1 MPDGADSLAQ
11 ATNRDKEN
19 RFVRTE
25 ASIREETV
33 TVLDTYAPNNRASKH
48 TPHHQ

>member
-33 TVLDTYAPNNRASKH
+33 LDTYAPNNRASKH